1 MIGKKLKYLIKSA
14 KLKQIDLAKYL
25 GVSPSRLSNYLSDKR
40 EPDFAM
46 LAQMVKFLGSDLNTL
61 SGVDFGEAKAYPAEP
76 ESADAEI
83 HDSAASEGGDLH
95 NDIIYIRKLPIN
107 AKKRGINSVML
118 PVSLTLF
125 DKVKEPEKN
134 AAVFQV
140 NCSVPDGIAEE
151 NDYMI
156 CAKCSSTIVSNGS
169 KVFENGRNAK
179 FFRFYKDKDFS
190 ILINEDNNKEHIR
203 LESEDDLNNYYKI
216 LWVVKKY

>member
-1 MIGKKLKYLIKSA
+1 MIGKKLKYLIKST
-14 KLKQIDLAKYL
+14 KHKQIDLAKYL
-25 GVSPSRLSNYLSDKR
+25 GISPSRLSNYLSDKR

-61 SGVDFGEAKAYPAEP
+61 SGVDFGEAKAYPEP
-76 ESADAEI
+76 ESDGAAV
-83 HDSAASEGGDLH
+83 HDSAAPYGGDLPD
-95 NDIIYIRKLPIN
+95 DIIYVHKLPIN

-118 PVSLTLF
+118 PVSLALF

-156 CAKCSSTIVSNGS
+156 CAKCSSTVVSNGS
-169 KVFENGRNAK
+169 RVFENGRNAK
-179 FFRFYKDKDFS
+179 FFRFYKDKDFY
-190 ILINEDNNKEHIR
+190 ILVNEDNNKEHVR